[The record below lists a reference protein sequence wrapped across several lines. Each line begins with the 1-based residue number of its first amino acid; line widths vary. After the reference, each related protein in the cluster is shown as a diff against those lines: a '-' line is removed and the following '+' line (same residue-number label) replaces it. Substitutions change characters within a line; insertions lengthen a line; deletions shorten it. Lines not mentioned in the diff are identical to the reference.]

1 MALQQLPDGRWAPVV
16 SMLLKGGCCP
26 RCVLRLCRVV
36 APAVYQQPEMELLG
50 QLEKLTSSTALEGSP
65 HETSDGGDVDERPR
79 KKMKTDNLQ
88 MGMEPDDVQCPLESD
103 ERRESNGSAE
113 SEKQEAADVNRVATK
128 VSVCSVCLGVMQRL
142 CEDPFIEE
150 MCNKVRSSDYQFSSM
165 LVSASFPPQLAVRE
179 HAAWLAIK
187 ENESARGA
195 WSERGD
201 GSGGGSGTGVLLK
214 EAYKWVVYPA
224 LAKRFRVPVEGKSPF
239 EVSLNLTHKETDGEC
254 RFLASACPDCFKP
267 SKNKQSLFSRA
278 AVSKA
283 LEKIPDNQFRRNFP
297 WPLPPPTRTC
307 VCTDIACT
315 HGPVFV
321 AGRYNKY
328 SRTLPQTPWVID
340 GERKMES
347 SVEELI
353 ANILVL
359 AFNASGFNFSS
370 SGREDVDVRT
380 LGKGRPFAV
389 ELINP
394 RRAALSPSQLR
405 QLQKEINSSDK
416 IAVRDLQIVS
426 REAMAHMKEG
436 EEEKTKSYSALVWSE
451 KALVPGDL
459 DFLRDIKDLR
469 LEQTTP
475 LRVLHRRPL
484 AMRPRLIHT
493 MRAELCNAHH
503 FRLDLRTQAGTYI
516 KEFVHG
522 DFGRTVPNLGSLL
535 GTQTD
540 ILELDVESVDVA
552 WPPPLDDVDSPE
564 QAEGV

>member
-1 MALQQLPDGRWAPVV
+1 QLPDGRWAPVV

-50 QLEKLTSSTALEGSP
+50 QLEKLTSSTALE
-65 HETSDGGDVDERPR
+65 
-79 KKMKTDNLQ
+79 
-88 MGMEPDDVQCPLESD
+88 MGMEPDDVQCPLESE

-187 ENESARGA
+187 ENERGK
-195 WSERGD
+195 RNLQI
-201 GSGGGSGTGVLLK
+201 GSGTGVLLK

-297 WPLPPPTRTC
+297 WPLPPPSRTC

-459 DFLRDIKDLR
+459 DFLRDIK
-469 LEQTTP
+469 
-475 LRVLHRRPL
+475 
-484 AMRPRLIHT
+484 
-493 MRAELCNAHH
+493 
-503 FRLDLRTQAGTYI
+503 
-516 KEFVHG
+516 
-522 DFGRTVPNLGSLL
+522 
-535 GTQTD
+535 
-540 ILELDVESVDVA
+540 
-552 WPPPLDDVDSPE
+552 
-564 QAEGV
+564 